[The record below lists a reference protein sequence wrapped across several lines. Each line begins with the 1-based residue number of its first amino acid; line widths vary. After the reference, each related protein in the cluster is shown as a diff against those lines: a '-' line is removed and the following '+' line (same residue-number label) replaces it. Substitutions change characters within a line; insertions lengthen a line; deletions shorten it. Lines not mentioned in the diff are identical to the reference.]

1 MENLGGGRDNLLSVH
16 KREVTSA
23 APNKDWAEMGPRC
36 LLSFC
41 RPIFL
46 VGWWFFGGRWK
57 EIGEFGHQGTPG
69 VLRLIPKCAGLGWG
83 AAFLP

>member
-1 MENLGGGRDNLLSVH
+1 MENLGGGRDNLPSVH

-23 APNKDWAEMGPRC
+23 APNKDWAEMGPGC

-46 VGWWFFGGRWK
+46 VGLWFFGGRWK

-69 VLRLIPKCAGLGWG
+69 VLCFIPKCAGLGWG

>member
-1 MENLGGGRDNLLSVH
+1 MENLGGGRDNLLGVH

-23 APNKDWAEMGPRC
+23 APSKDWAEMGPGC

-46 VGWWFFGGRWK
+46 VGWWVFLGGGGRK
-57 EIGEFGHQGTPG
+57 LGSLDT
-69 VLRLIPKCAGLGWG
+69 KGL
-83 AAFLP
+83 LVYSV